1 MSLNLSLSPTNSQ
14 ETVPLYDF
22 LNVLTQFFF
31 FFANNLIFT
40 QTYTLLL
47 FFKNRGNFVHWNGSM
62 KIDTE
67 NSNSFW
73 REIKVKHRSLKES
86 ETREIITI
94 IVMLIQFAKVYKALL
109 HI

>member
-1 MSLNLSLSPTNSQ
+1 
-14 ETVPLYDF
+14 
-22 LNVLTQFFF
+22 
-31 FFANNLIFT
+31 
-40 QTYTLLL
+40 
-47 FFKNRGNFVHWNGSM
+47 M